1 MSYVRSIYVL
11 CLRGYYSFF
20 VNRNYLISTEIRY
33 KPCFNEYTGQNR
45 YFMIETLR
53 EVFLYNVLVLT
64 KSWVDS
70 LKHYLMIAICY
81 LNLGFNENGRSAKNQ
96 VLDAQ

>member
-1 MSYVRSIYVL
+1 
-11 CLRGYYSFF
+11 
-20 VNRNYLISTEIRY
+20 
-33 KPCFNEYTGQNR
+33 
-45 YFMIETLR
+45 MIETLR
-53 EVFLYNVLVLT
+53 EVFLYNVLALI